1 MSYKAITYNVKDEI
15 AVVTMNRPEARNAL
29 DITMREEIADVTL
42 RIRDDES
49 LKAMVLTGAGGAFCG
64 GGDLKALTERRP
76 TAVSGRKRI
85 QDLHLWLPTLVNLE
99 IPVIAAVDGAAYGG
113 GFNLALV
120 ADFILASPRARFCSV
135 FGRIGLVP
143 DVGGFYLLPRIV
155 GLQRA
160 KDLMFTARSFGPEEA
175 KEMGIVYEIHPEDV
189 LMERAM
195 EFAGRFRHA
204 SRQAIGLTKNVLN
217 QSLTLDEGAVG
228 QLEAYAQSVA
238 FTTDYCGEAINNF
251 LEKRPLEF
259 DWDKMAKAAKS
270 DG

>member
-1 MSYKAITYNVKDEI
+1 MDYKAIKYEIKDEI
-15 AVVTMNRPEARNAL
+15 AVVTLNRPEARNAL

-49 LKAMVLTGAGGAFCG
+49 LKAMILTGSGGAFCG
-64 GGDLKALTERRP
+64 GGDLKALTE
-76 TAVSGRKRI
+76 TKLTSVTGRKRI
-85 QDLHLWLPTLVNLE
+85 QDLHDWLPSLVNLE
-99 IPVIAAVDGAAYGG
+99 IPVVAAVDGAAYGG

-143 DVGGFYLLPRIV
+143 DAGGFYLLPRIV

-160 KDLMFTARSFGPEEA
+160 KDIMFTARSFGSEEA
-175 KEMGIVYEIHPEDV
+175 KDMGIVYEIHPQDV
-189 LMERAM
+189 LLERAM

-217 QSLTLDEGAVG
+217 QSLNLDEKAVG
-228 QLEAYAQSVA
+228 QLEAYAQGVA
-238 FTTDYCGEAINNF
+238 FATEYSGEAINNF
-251 LEKRPLEF
+251 LEKRPLAF
-259 DWDKMAKAAKS
+259 DWDKMARAAKK
-270 DG
+270 D

>member
-64 GGDLKALTERRP
+64 GGDLKALTEKRP

-120 ADFILASPRARFCSV
+120 ADFILASPRARFALSLGASASC
-135 FGRIGLVP
+135 RML
-143 DVGGFYLLPRIV
+143 
-155 GLQRA
+155 
-160 KDLMFTARSFGPEEA
+160 
-175 KEMGIVYEIHPEDV
+175 
-189 LMERAM
+189 
-195 EFAGRFRHA
+195 AGSISCR
-204 SRQAIGLTKNVLN
+204 V
-217 QSLTLDEGAVG
+217 
-228 QLEAYAQSVA
+228 
-238 FTTDYCGEAINNF
+238 
-251 LEKRPLEF
+251 
-259 DWDKMAKAAKS
+259 
-270 DG
+270 

>member
-1 MSYKAITYNVKDEI
+1 MDYKTITYEIKNEI
-15 AVVTMNRPEARNAL
+15 ALVTLNRPEARNAL
-29 DITMREEIADVTL
+29 DITMREELADAVL

-64 GGDLKALTERRP
+64 GGDLKALTEKRQ
-76 TAVSGRKRI
+76 TSVSGRKRI
-85 QDLHLWLPTLVNLE
+85 QDLHLWFPTLVNLE
-99 IPVIAAVDGAAYGG
+99 IPVIAAIDGAAYGG
-113 GFNLALV
+113 GFNLALA

-160 KDLMFTARSFGPEEA
+160 KDIMFTARSFGPEEA
-175 KEMGIVYEIHPEDV
+175 KEMGIVYEIHPQEA
-189 LMERAM
+189 LLERAM
-195 EFAGRFRHA
+195 AFAARFRHA

-217 QSLTLDEGAVG
+217 QSLHLDEGAVG

-238 FTTDYCGEAINNF
+238 FTTDYSAAAIQNF
-251 LEKRPLEF
+251 LEKKPLEF
-259 DWDKMAKAAKS
+259 DWDKMAKAAEK
-270 DG
+270 DD

>member
-1 MSYKAITYNVKDEI
+1 MNYEAINYEVKDQI
-15 AVVTMNRPEARNAL
+15 AVVTLNRPEARNAL
-29 DITMREEIADVTL
+29 DIRMREEIAEVTL
-42 RIRDDES
+42 RIREDED

-64 GGDLKALTERRP
+64 GGDLKALTEKRP
-76 TAVSGRKRI
+76 TAVGGRKRI
-85 QDLHLWLPTLVNLE
+85 QDLHLWLPNLVNLE

-160 KDLMFTARSFGPEEA
+160 KDLMFTARSFGSEEA
-175 KEMGIVYEIHPEDV
+175 KEMGIVYEIHPTEV
-189 LMERAM
+189 LLDRAM
-195 EFAGRFRHA
+195 AFASRFRHA

-217 QSLTLDEGAVG
+217 QSLTLDERAIG
-228 QLEAYAQSVA
+228 QLEAYAQGVA
-238 FTTDYCGEAINNF
+238 FTTDYCHDAINNF
-251 LEKRPLEF
+251 LEKRPLDF
-259 DWDKMAKAAKS
+259 DWDRLS
-270 DG
+270 ESTEG

>member
-1 MSYKAITYNVKDEI
+1 M
-15 AVVTMNRPEARNAL
+15 
-29 DITMREEIADVTL
+29 
-42 RIRDDES
+42 
-49 LKAMVLTGAGGAFCG
+49 
-64 GGDLKALTERRP
+64 
-76 TAVSGRKRI
+76 
-85 QDLHLWLPTLVNLE
+85 
-99 IPVIAAVDGAAYGG
+99 IAAVDGAAYGG

-120 ADFILASPRARFCSV
+120 AAFLLASPRARFCSV

-143 DVGGFYLLPRIV
+143 DVGGSYLLPRTV

-228 QLEAYAQSVA
+228 QLEACTPRAGVVSAQRRCALISAPTAERRSESIALSHVQKL
-238 FTTDYCGEAINNF
+238 I
-251 LEKRPLEF
+251 
-259 DWDKMAKAAKS
+259 
-270 DG
+270 

>member
-1 MSYKAITYNVKDEI
+1 MSYKAITYDIKDEI

-64 GGDLKALTERRP
+64 GGDLKALTEKRP

-155 GLQRA
+155 GLQRL
-160 KDLMFTARSFGPEEA
+160 KT
-175 KEMGIVYEIHPEDV
+175 
-189 LMERAM
+189 
-195 EFAGRFRHA
+195 
-204 SRQAIGLTKNVLN
+204 
-217 QSLTLDEGAVG
+217 
-228 QLEAYAQSVA
+228 
-238 FTTDYCGEAINNF
+238 
-251 LEKRPLEF
+251 
-259 DWDKMAKAAKS
+259 
-270 DG
+270 

>member
-1 MSYKAITYNVKDEI
+1 MNYQAITYEIKDEI
-15 AVVTMNRPEARNAL
+15 AVVTLNRPEARNAL
-29 DITMREEIADVTL
+29 DIAMREELADVVL
-42 RIRDDES
+42 KIRDDDS

-64 GGDLKALTERRP
+64 GGDLKALTEKKP
-76 TAVSGRKRI
+76 TALSGRKRI
-85 QDLHLWLPTLVNLE
+85 HDLHLWLPNLVNLE

-113 GFNLALV
+113 GFNLALP

-160 KDLMFTARSFGPEEA
+160 KDLMFTSRSFGPEEA
-175 KEMGIVYEIHPEDV
+175 KEMGIVYEIHPEAD
-189 LMERAM
+189 LLDRAM

-217 QSLTLDEGAVG
+217 QSLNLDEKAIG

-238 FTTDYCGEAINNF
+238 FTTDYCGQAIQNF
-251 LEKRPLEF
+251 LEKRPLAF
-259 DWDKMAKAAKS
+259 DWDKMAKAANSK
-270 DG
+270 

>member
-1 MSYKAITYNVKDEI
+1 MNYKAIIYEIKDEI
-15 AVVTMNRPEARNAL
+15 AVVTLNRPEARNAL
-29 DITMREEIADVTL
+29 DIAMREEIADVTL

-49 LKAMVLTGAGGAFCG
+49 LKAMILTGVGGAVCG
-64 GGDLKALTERRP
+64 GGDLKALTEKKP
-76 TAVSGRKRI
+76 SAVSGRKRI
-85 QDLHLWLPTLVNLE
+85 QDLHLWLTNLINLE

-160 KDLMFTARSFGPEEA
+160 KDIMFTARSFGPEEA
-175 KEMGIVYEIHPEDV
+175 KEMGIVYEIHSEDV
-189 LMERAM
+189 LLERAM

-217 QSLTLDEGAVG
+217 QSLNLDEKAVG

-259 DWDKMAKAAKS
+259 DWDKMSSAAKKS
-270 DG
+270 

>member
-1 MSYKAITYNVKDEI
+1 
-15 AVVTMNRPEARNAL
+15 
-29 DITMREEIADVTL
+29 MREEIADVTL

-49 LKAMVLTGAGGAFCG
+49 LKAMVLTVPAAPSA
-64 GGDLKALTERRP
+64 GGDLKALTEKRP
-76 TAVSGRKRI
+76 TAVSGCKRI
-85 QDLHLWLPTLVNLE
+85 QDLHLVAR
-99 IPVIAAVDGAAYGG
+99 ISQSRDSVIAAVDGAAYGG

-120 ADFILASPRARFCSV
+120 ADFILALPRARFCSV

-217 QSLTLDEGAVG
+217 QSLTLDEGAVS

-251 LEKRPLEF
+251 EKRPGIRLGQDGESRQIRWLNTFNERLIEYSGTVRSASF
-259 DWDKMAKAAKS
+259 DGKRNA
-270 DG
+270 